1 MFKCIVHVCIPLWF
15 QELLDQYC
23 SWLHIACYMFR
34 WVFSDES
41 HYSEPA
47 VIRNIAVSSLWTI
60 ANFQI
65 KTKGNETKSTKM
77 AETAQKFSSN
87 NVSLVNCSNSGFF
100 SHWLSKRNRTCLNVT
115 WLMTFDDISSV
126 CCARSVLCHQLHSYN
141 WRGNCQE
148 NLHESWTSTFISTIF
163 PAGWF
168 QEIRMSIQN
177 LQTYGNFSF
186 FGTFFALLGSSFNYC
201 LTDNLSLCCLSF
213 SRSLLGC
220 F

>member
-34 WVFSDES
+34 WVSSDGR

-60 ANFQI
+60 AYFQI

-77 AETAQKFSSN
+77 AETTQKFSSN
-87 NVSLVNCSNSGFF
+87 NVLLVNGSNSGFS

-126 CCARSVLCHQLHSYN
+126 CSARSVLCHQLHSYN
-141 WRGNCQE
+141 
-148 NLHESWTSTFISTIF
+148 
-163 PAGWF
+163 
-168 QEIRMSIQN
+168 
-177 LQTYGNFSF
+177 
-186 FGTFFALLGSSFNYC
+186 
-201 LTDNLSLCCLSF
+201 
-213 SRSLLGC
+213 
-220 F
+220 

>member
-1 MFKCIVHVCIPLWF
+1 
-15 QELLDQYC
+15 
-23 SWLHIACYMFR
+23 MFR
-34 WVFSDES
+34 WVSSDER

-60 ANFQI
+60 AYFQI

-87 NVSLVNCSNSGFF
+87 NVLLVNGSNSGFF
-100 SHWLSKRNRTCLNVT
+100 SHWLNKRNRTCLNVT

-126 CCARSVLCHQLHSYN
+126 CSARSVLYHQLHSYN

-186 FGTFFALLGSSFNYC
+186 FGIFFALLGSSFNYC
-201 LTDNLSLCCLSF
+201 LTDNLSLCCLSI
-213 SRSLLGC
+213 SRSLFGC